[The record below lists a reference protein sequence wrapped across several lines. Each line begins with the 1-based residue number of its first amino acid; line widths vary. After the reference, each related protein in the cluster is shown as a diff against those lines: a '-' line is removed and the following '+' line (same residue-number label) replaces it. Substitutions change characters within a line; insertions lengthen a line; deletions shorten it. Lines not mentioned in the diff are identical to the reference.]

1 MTSRALLDATLQQA
15 LLGAA
20 SNVLAQLITASKNKT
35 ELSVDWIPV
44 FQFLLFSIISTPPNF
59 LWQVYLESTYPA
71 HPPAAPAPHAK
82 KSDTAKRPPSQP
94 APLSIR
100 NTVAKFALDQ
110 TVGAVVNTLL
120 FSVFI
125 HSLQDAMAPAPRI
138 TSLPKAAAYWTT
150 PGAIDLARVRFADVW
165 AVSLADFWPIVM
177 AGLKVWPAVS
187 LLNFTVIKTVPARNL
202 VGALVGVA
210 WGIYMS
216 MVAAK

>member
-1 MTSRALLDATLQQA
+1 MSGEHLQA
-15 LLGAA
+15 LLPPQRKH
-20 SNVLAQLITASKNKT
+20 LHLTLET
-35 ELSVDWIPV
+35 RLSSV
-44 FQFLLFSIISTPPNF
+44 FR
-59 LWQVYLESTYPA
+59 QVYLESTYPA
-71 HPPAAPAPHAK
+71 HPPPPPTPHAK
-82 KSDTAKRPPSQP
+82 KSDSRRLPQP
-94 APLSIR
+94 RAPLSIR
-100 NTVAKFALDQ
+100 NTLAKFALDQ

-150 PGAIDLARVRFADVW
+150 PGAIDLSRVSFVNVW
-165 AVSLADFWPIVM
+165 AVALAEFWPIVS

-187 LLNFTVIKTVPARNL
+187 LLNFTLIKTVPARNL

-216 MVAAK
+216 IVAAG